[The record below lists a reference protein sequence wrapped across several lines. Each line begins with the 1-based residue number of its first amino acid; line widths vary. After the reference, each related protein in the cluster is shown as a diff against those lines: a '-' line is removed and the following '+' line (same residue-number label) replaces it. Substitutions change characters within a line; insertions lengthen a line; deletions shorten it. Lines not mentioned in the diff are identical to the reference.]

1 MEKQQ
6 VLIDLGSKVRAIRIA
21 KGYSQAELANKIG
34 KDHPSINKL
43 ENGKVNPSFYFLME
57 VAQGLE
63 VDLKD
68 FL

>member
-1 MEKQQ
+1 MEKQD
-6 VLIDLGSKVRAIRIA
+6 VLSNLGSKVRAIRIE
-21 KGYSQAELANKIG
+21 KGYSQVELANKIG

-43 ENGKVNPSFYFLME
+43 ENGKVNPSFYFLFE
-57 VAQGLE
+57 VARGLE